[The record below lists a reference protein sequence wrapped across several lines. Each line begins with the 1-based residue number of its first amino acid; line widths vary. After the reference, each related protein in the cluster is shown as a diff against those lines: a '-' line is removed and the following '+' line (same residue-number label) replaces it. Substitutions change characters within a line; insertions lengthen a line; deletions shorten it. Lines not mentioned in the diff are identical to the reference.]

1 MLGSQPSKGTKFNLE
16 ETMSDEQKSAPVEKP
31 APPQKE
37 VIPDV
42 DIANAAVALEEAIM
56 ELVHYEPFY
65 ANLTL
70 NMRREFTTK
79 FPTLAVNVT
88 DEVNLFINPYFFC
101 HLSVAERAA
110 VIKHECLHVV
120 NNHFVRFRDLEPQIY
135 ENPEQ
140 RKVWERMGDMMD
152 ASVLNQAA
160 DYAINEFNPALP
172 QEVAMFDKKGKMAV
186 FPTTNED
193 GTPSADPM
201 AGKPAKGR
209 LLFVKDLKKK
219 IPHILDQQSLE
230 YYYEFL
236 KQEQEKQKQKQ
247 QGGAGGKGQP
257 QQGQGQGQPQPG
269 SGGMTLDDHSA
280 WHESDATEDAIT
292 DKVKEVVNKAV
303 EQTGERAMGNMPG
316 SLVQAI
322 NQLNHVPK
330 DWRQDMQRFVARSM
344 ELLIESTRKRR
355 NRRYGILF
363 AGQKIIPKL
372 TIGTIIDASG
382 SVCDDEVTQFAAE
395 LGRIYKMDIKVK
407 IIEHDAR
414 VNAIYDFN
422 PKKEF
427 KVHGRGGTSFKQA
440 YEEMAK
446 LEVDGIIHFTDCGC
460 YDEGIKK
467 PKVPVLW
474 AITGGKQNV
483 PPYKWGG
490 KTYIEVKKRVRR

>member
-1 MLGSQPSKGTKFNLE
+1 MSQPKTKPGEIDAAENNDMSKGIEAAK
-16 ETMSDEQKSAPVEKP
+16 A
-31 APPQKE
+31 AGQKE
-37 VIPDV
+37 IIPDV
-42 DIANAAVALEEAIM
+42 DITAAAEALEEAVM
-56 ELVHYEPFY
+56 ELVHYESFY

-70 NMRREFTTK
+70 NMRREFTTR

-101 HLSVAERAA
+101 ALTVAERAA

-135 ENPEQ
+135 ENPEK
-140 RKVWERMGDMMD
+140 RTMWERLNDMMD
-152 ASVLNQAA
+152 ASTLNQAA
-160 DYAINEFNPALP
+160 DYAINEFNPSLP
-172 QEVAMFDKKGKMAV
+172 QEVTMFDKDGKAQCI
-186 FPTTNED
+186 PTTLPD
-193 GTPSADPM
+193 GTPNTDKN

-209 LLFVKDLKKK
+209 LLFVKDLQKK
-219 IPHILDQQSLE
+219 IPHILGQQSLE

-236 KQEQEKQKQKQ
+236 KQEQEKQDKQN
-247 QGGAGGKGQP
+247 GGGKGKGQP
-257 QQGQGQGQPQPG
+257 NQGQGKPQPG

-280 WHESDATEDAIT
+280 WHESDATEDAIS

-316 SLVQAI
+316 ALVQAI
-322 NQLNHVPK
+322 QQLNHVPK

-363 AGQKIIPKL
+363 AGQKIYPKL
-372 TIGTIIDASG
+372 TIGCIIDASG
-382 SVCDDEVTQFAAE
+382 SVQDDEVTQFAAE
-395 LGRIYKMDIKVK
+395 IGRIYKMNIKVH
-407 IIEHDAR
+407 IIEHDSR
-414 VNAIYDFN
+414 VTANYEYD
-422 PKKEF
+422 PKKPF

-446 LEVDGIIHFTDCGC
+446 HEVDGIIHFTDCGC

-474 AITGGKQNV
+474 AITGGKQNK
-483 PPYKWGG
+483 PPYPWGG
-490 KTYIEVKKRVRR
+490 KTYVEVKKKVRR